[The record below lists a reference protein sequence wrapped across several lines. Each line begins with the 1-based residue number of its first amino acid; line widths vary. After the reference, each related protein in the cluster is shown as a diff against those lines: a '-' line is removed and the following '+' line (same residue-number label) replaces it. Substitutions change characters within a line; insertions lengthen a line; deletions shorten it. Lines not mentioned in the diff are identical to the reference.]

1 MKILTFMQT
10 IRLFLAALT
19 LTTAGCV
26 SMENPFDNAN
36 RDMMPLEG
44 AGERPNIKN
53 RFPESR
59 GGLPLSRADRED
71 ADMTPLE
78 RLKQY

>member
-1 MKILTFMQT
+1 MPILRLAVLAFALAFTGCAGMQD
-10 IRLFLAALT
+10 
-19 LTTAGCV
+19 
-26 SMENPFDNAN
+26 PFDNTD
-36 RDMMPLEG
+36 RDMTPLPG
-44 AGERPNIKN
+44 SSARPNIKN

-71 ADMTPLE
+71 EDMTPME

>member
-1 MKILTFMQT
+1 
-10 IRLFLAALT
+10 
-19 LTTAGCV
+19 
-26 SMENPFDNAN
+26 MENPFDNAN

-53 RFPESR
+53 RFPENR
-59 GGLPLSRADRED
+59 GGFPLSRADRED
-71 ADMTPLE
+71 RDMTPLE

>member
-1 MKILTFMQT
+1 MKT
-10 IRLFLAALT
+10 IPISLAALA
-19 LTTAGCV
+19 LALGGCA
-26 SMENPFDNAN
+26 SFENPFDNKN
-36 RDMMPLEG
+36 HDMIPLEG

-59 GGLPLSRADRED
+59 GGLPLSKADRED
-71 ADMTPLE
+71 RDMTPLE

>member
-1 MKILTFMQT
+1 
-10 IRLFLAALT
+10 
-19 LTTAGCV
+19 
-26 SMENPFDNAN
+26 MENPFEGLN
-36 RDMMPLEG
+36 REMTPLDG
-44 AGERPNIKN
+44 VSERPNIRN

-71 ADMTPLE
+71 ADMTPME

>member
-1 MKILTFMQT
+1 MHPLRFS
-10 IRLFLAALT
+10 LAALLIS
-19 LTTAGCV
+19 LTGCAD
-26 SMENPFDNAN
+26 SPFDYAN

-44 AGERPNIKN
+44 TGEKPNIRN

-59 GGLPLSRADRED
+59 GGFGLSRSDRED
-71 ADMTPLE
+71 RDMTTLE